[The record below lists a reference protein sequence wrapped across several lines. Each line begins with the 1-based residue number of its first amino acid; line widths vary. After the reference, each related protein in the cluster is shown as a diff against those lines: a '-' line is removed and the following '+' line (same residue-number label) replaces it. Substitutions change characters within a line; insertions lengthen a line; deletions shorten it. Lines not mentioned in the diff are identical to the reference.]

1 MIIRHK
7 DINKS
12 DCLRQNNTKSRHKK
26 ITRSCMLSE
35 NLEDFDVSCRK
46 RSEPPEPFKVSVEE
60 EQHFVFFPL
69 GKFI

>member
-46 RSEPPEPFKVSVEE
+46 K
-60 EQHFVFFPL
+60 
-69 GKFI
+69 I